1 MPTENDTALPL
12 PQDMEADA
20 EQWDALDDAEQLNE
34 DELDGDSQIE
44 GELPE
49 EDDDNPYGE
58 SDEALPDDDEEAAIT
73 ADLRELDE

>member
-1 MPTENDTALPL
+1 MPTENDTALP
-12 PQDMEADA
+12 QDTDTDA

-34 DELDGDSQIE
+34 DDLDGESQID

-58 SDEALPDDDEEAAIT
+58 SDDALPDDKEEAAIT